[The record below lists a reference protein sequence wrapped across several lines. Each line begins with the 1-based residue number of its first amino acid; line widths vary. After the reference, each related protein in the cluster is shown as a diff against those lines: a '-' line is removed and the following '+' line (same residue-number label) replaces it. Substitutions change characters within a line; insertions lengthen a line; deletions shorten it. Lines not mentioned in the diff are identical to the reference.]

1 MENSFILNKTY
12 KCTSITG
19 IAPSFEEVDNP
30 VKTAS
35 LWGLPNQTIY
45 IIDSGKKY
53 EYVEKVVTF
62 SVDAEYSVK
71 CCDPLILEGKVN
83 IPAIQP
89 DKKILDASYWI
100 TEIMEKHC
108 LHQPKSVVHVI
119 IEILNTEIMNQWD
132 GTKEGMYTILSDHI
146 AAYVDAYSKPWR
158 SSFDAERDFIL
169 AIFFPSYYTMI
180 RTADKLQLPGKPSIE
195 WPIAKSPVLKV
206 GTKLFSEWF
215 TPIVS
220 PIKQ

>member
-1 MENSFILNKTY
+1 M
-12 KCTSITG
+12 
-19 IAPSFEEVDNP
+19 
-30 VKTAS
+30 
-35 LWGLPNQTIY
+35 GLSNQTIY

-71 CCDPLILEGKVN
+71 CCDPLILDGKVN

-100 TEIMEKHC
+100 SEIMESHC

-132 GTKEGMYTILSDHI
+132 GTKEGMYIILSDHI
-146 AAYVDAYSKPWR
+146 AEYMDAYSKPWR
-158 SSFDAERDFIL
+158 SSFDAERDFI
-169 AIFFPSYYTMI
+169 FSYI
-180 RTADKLQLPGKPSIE
+180 LP
-195 WPIAKSPVLKV
+195 
-206 GTKLFSEWF
+206 
-215 TPIVS
+215 
-220 PIKQ
+220 